1 MYHPKGFC
9 HDRRFASR
17 WLFLHNREEDH
28 VFASRD
34 LVLLSHVAYLRP
46 DGLAAFRGSDH
57 LGGVLSGLP
66 VVTITTAGAR
76 TGNTRSVSLI
86 SIPEG
91 DELILIASNWGRP
104 RHPSWYHNLKAN
116 PQVTVSFRGQTQ
128 AYLAREVA
136 GDEREA
142 YWRKAT
148 RFYPGYD
155 AYARRCAPREIPVI
169 ILVPLR

>member
-1 MYHPKGFC
+1 MIVDSPRAGYFYTTVRKITSSPPGIWFFSRTLHIF
-9 HDRRFASR
+9 DRTA
-17 WLFLHNREEDH
+17 LQ
-28 VFASRD
+28 
-34 LVLLSHVAYLRP
+34 LSGGRTT
-46 DGLAAFRGSDH
+46 F
-57 LGGVLSGLP
+57 GGVLSGLP